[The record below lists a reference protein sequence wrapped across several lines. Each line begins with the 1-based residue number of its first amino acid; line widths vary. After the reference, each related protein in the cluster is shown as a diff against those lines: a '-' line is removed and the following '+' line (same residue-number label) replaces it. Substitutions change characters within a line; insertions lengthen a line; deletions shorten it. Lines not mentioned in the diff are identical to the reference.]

1 MSTLPEQPP
10 PPRVSNEEL
19 PRESISRDGSAEQS
33 ATPQQL
39 TAQPVMMDSAES
51 MERLNA
57 VLHSDASRTRNRQKY
72 ASR

>member
-1 MSTLPEQPP
+1 MSTLPEQQP
-10 PPRVSNEEL
+10 PPRVSNEEF

-39 TAQPVMMDSAES
+39 IAQPGMVDSAES
-51 MERLNA
+51 MERLNG
-57 VLHSDASRTRNRQKY
+57 VLHSDASQTWNRQKY